1 MGAQPGLAVPKCK
14 DQRELVHSVLSV
26 NPCERRGHRAQDFK
40 NTQCFCFLFGGAH
53 PLRTGG
59 GGALTETSILF
70 RLVPLQ
76 RTGPYS
82 CSPVLRLRCREGHG
96 ESEP

>member
-1 MGAQPGLAVPKCK
+1 MGAHPGLAVPNAKTS
-14 DQRELVHSVLSV
+14 ELVHSVLSV

-59 GGALTETSILF
+59 GGHTNREIHSPPPWHARGPGLAYLH
-70 RLVPLQ
+70 
-76 RTGPYS
+76 TGMDNT
-82 CSPVLRLRCREGHG
+82 
-96 ESEP
+96 